1 VGSIFQRVH
10 RAYEALVLRLYR
22 DIQHQRMRQLFINLY
37 QRKSFYYPRQGG
49 PVAASFEL
57 FNRRFRE
64 PPAPGSSFPR
74 TRPSASLSWLKCCPR
89 LAIAAHA
96 DNHQR
101 HTLVHQQVVGPLAP
115 APAHQ
120 PPAHDDAVADLG
132 FAESTLVDHSGTAM
146 EPFPETGMPGAV
158 AIGVGCGCGPSL

>member
-1 VGSIFQRVH
+1 
-10 RAYEALVLRLYR
+10 
-22 DIQHQRMRQLFINLY
+22 M
-37 QRKSFYYPRQGG
+37 
-49 PVAASFEL
+49 AASFEL

-89 LAIAAHA
+89 LALAAHA

-101 HTLVHQQVVGPLAP
+101 HTLVDQQVVGPLAP

-132 FAESTLVDHSGTAM
+132 FAEGALVDHSGTAM
-146 EPFPETGMPGAV
+146 EPFPESGVPGAPWRLEWGAAAV
-158 AIGVGCGCGPSL
+158 IHFDSGVG